1 MKAEQDAL
9 DVRRVLAGETA
20 AFEAIVRRW
29 QGPLVNLAYRFCRD
43 RGRAEEMAQ
52 DAFLKIFNA
61 LPTWR
66 GDAAFSTWM
75 FATVM
80 NLYRSSLRRMAPPT
94 VPLDAAAGLADP
106 RTGHGLFEDEDR
118 REAIRRA
125 VGALPYRYRDA
136 ITLFYFFE
144 MDVQAAARALS
155 LPEGTVKARLH
166 RGRALL
172 RRRLAGLWAAPAVE
186 EA

>member
-66 GDAAFSTWM
+66 GDAAFDQH
-75 FATVM
+75 AGGAVQ
-80 NLYRSSLRRMAPPT
+80 LRMTEQPNA
-94 VPLDAAAGLADP
+94 
-106 RTGHGLFEDEDR
+106 RTDE
-118 REAIRRA
+118 
-125 VGALPYRYRDA
+125 RYRLDP
-136 ITLFYFFE
+136 
-144 MDVQAAARALS
+144 ARAGKLQRKIQRCAS
-155 LPEGTVKARLH
+155 APDHEQVP
-166 RGRALL
+166 
-172 RRRLAGLWAAPAVE
+172 RRRLANWWR
-186 EA
+186 